1 MLSSCKERISYNK
14 ETFILAWLA
23 GICSDLHME
32 SEIDTLLETLAAHGY
47 IADRPLAT
55 TLILMQHLRR
65 PLLLEG
71 DAGVGKT
78 AVAQALS
85 HIGQGQL
92 IRMQCYEGL
101 DSSHAVYD
109 WNYPH
114 QLLAIKLQEQTDQPL
129 EDREAA
135 IFSERFLLARPLL
148 QAIRCERPAVLLID
162 EIDRADEE
170 FEAYLLELLSDFQ
183 ITIPELG
190 TLRARSIPQVILTSN
205 ATRELSD
212 ALRRRCLYHFLDYPD
227 LDKEMCIV
235 RCHLPDIEQRLLQQ
249 LIRFVQGLRGLD
261 LRKRPGIAETLDWA
275 RALIGLQVD
284 SLARHPEIVAQTL
297 SCLLKTR
304 DDQQLVNAPMLAGLL
319 EDTQA

>member
-1 MLSSCKERISYNK
+1 MLAH
-14 ETFILAWLA
+14 TVAL
-23 GICSDLHME
+23 CSDRYMDAA
-32 SEIDTLLETLAAHGY
+32 INTLLEDLAAQGY
-47 IADRPLAT
+47 IADHALAT
-55 TLILMQHLRR
+55 TLILMQRLGR

-85 HIGQGQL
+85 QIDRREL

-114 QLLAIKLQEQTDQPL
+114 QLLTIKLQEQSDQPM
-129 EDREAA
+129 EDREAT

-148 QAIRCERPAVLLID
+148 QAIRCEQPAVLLID

-170 FEAYLLELLSDFQ
+170 FEAYLLELLSDYQ

-212 ALRRRCLYHFLDYPD
+212 ALRRRCLYHFLDYPE

-235 RCHLPDIEQRLLQQ
+235 RRHLPDIDQNLLQQ

-284 SLARHPEIVAQTL
+284 TLARHPEVIAQTL

-304 DDQQLVNAPMLAGLL
+304 DDRQLVDEPMLAGLL
-319 EDTQA
+319 EDARA

>member
-1 MLSSCKERISYNK
+1 MD
-14 ETFILAWLA
+14 T
-23 GICSDLHME
+23 
-32 SEIDTLLETLAAHGY
+32 EITGLLEALENQAY
-47 IADRPLAT
+47 IADNALAT
-55 TLILMQHLRR
+55 TLILQQRLGR

-78 AVAQALS
+78 AIAQALS
-85 HIGQGQL
+85 KVHQCEL

-114 QLLAIKLQEQTDQPL
+114 QLLTIKLQEQSTQAL
-129 EDREAA
+129 EDREAT
-135 IFSERFLLARPLL
+135 IYSERFLLARPLL
-148 QAIRCERPAVLLID
+148 QAIRCEQSAVLLID

-183 ITIPELG
+183 ISIPELG
-190 TLRARSIPQVILTSN
+190 TLKARSIPRVILTSN

-235 RCHLPDIEQRLLQQ
+235 RCHLPDIEQTLLHQ
-249 LIRFVQGLRGLD
+249 LIRFVQGLRRLD

-275 RALIGLQVD
+275 RALIGLHVD
-284 SLARHPEIVAQTL
+284 TLAHNPEVISQTL
-297 SCLLKTR
+297 TCLLKTR
-304 DDQQLVNAPMLAGLL
+304 EDHQLLDDALLVQLLQDAEA
-319 EDTQA
+319 

>member
-1 MLSSCKERISYNK
+1 MD
-14 ETFILAWLA
+14 T
-23 GICSDLHME
+23 
-32 SEIDTLLETLAAHGY
+32 EINTLLENLAAQGY
-47 IADRPLAT
+47 IADRALAT
-55 TLILMQHLRR
+55 TLILMQRLGR

-85 HIGQGQL
+85 QVHRCEL

-114 QLLAIKLQEQTDQPL
+114 QLLTIKLQEQSDQPM

-148 QAIRCERPAVLLID
+148 QAIRCKQPAVLLID

-170 FEAYLLELLSDFQ
+170 FEAYLLEVLSDYQ

-235 RCHLPDIEQRLLQQ
+235 HCHLPDIDQRLLAQ
-249 LIRFVQGLRGLD
+249 LIRFVQDLRGLD

-275 RALIGLQVD
+275 RALVGLRVD
-284 SLARHPEIVAQTL
+284 DLGGQAELVAETLA
-297 SCLLKTR
+297 CLLKTR
-304 DDQQLVNAPMLAGLL
+304 DDQQLVDEPMLAGLL
-319 EDTQA
+319 EDARA